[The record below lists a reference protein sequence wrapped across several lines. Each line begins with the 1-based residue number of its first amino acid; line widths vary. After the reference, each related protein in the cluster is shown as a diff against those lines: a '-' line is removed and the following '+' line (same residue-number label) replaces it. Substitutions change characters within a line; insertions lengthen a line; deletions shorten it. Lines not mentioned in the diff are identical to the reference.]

1 MRLSLSVRIYRRLR
15 IVFKGLKN
23 SKREREGGAR
33 IFDDL
38 YFFGGWRRGSG
49 ISTREGKSM
58 KFYNDAL

>member
-33 IFDDL
+33 ILMIYIFLRD
-38 YFFGGWRRGSG
+38 GGGGVEYPRGS
-49 ISTREGKSM
+49 REKE
-58 KFYNDAL
+58 NR